1 MSPQK
6 PLFALLS
13 FLLPF
18 SAITRG
24 QEPQAQPSLGDLARQ
39 VRKDKE
45 KNGSPPKVVITDDTL
60 SLGKGQKPPEGQGN
74 ATVYFVAVGD
84 AQSSQISDL
93 VAHYKAKFNIQIV
106 VLAPMAV
113 SKNDIDLNRRQLI
126 AEEVIESLRRS
137 YADRLKSNSAV
148 LIGITSHDMYPR
160 GEDWQFCFGWRD
172 PDARIAVVSTAR
184 MNLHYPGEP
193 ANQADSTI
201 RVRKMVTKD
210 IGIMCFGMS
219 PNHNPRS
226 VLFDGI
232 LGIEELDQ
240 VTEDF

>member
-1 MSPQK
+1 MSRKTPFFT
-6 PLFALLS
+6 LVIF
-13 FLLPF
+13 FLPI
-18 SAITRG
+18 STTTRA
-24 QEPQAQPSLGDLARQ
+24 QEPQAQQSLGDLARQ
-39 VRKDKE
+39 VRKDRE
-45 KNGSPPKVVITDDTL
+45 KNSSQPKAVITEDTL

-74 ATVYFVAVGD
+74 ATLYFVAVGD
-84 AQSSQISDL
+84 APSSDISDL
-93 VAHYKAKFNIQIV
+93 VAHYKAKLNIQSV
-106 VLAPMAV
+106 VLSPMAV
-113 SKNDIDLNRRQLI
+113 SKNDVDVNRRQLI

-137 YADRLKSNSAV
+137 YADHRKNNSAV

-172 PDARIAVVSTAR
+172 PGARIAVVSTAR

-193 ANQADSTI
+193 TNQADSTI
-201 RVRKMVTKD
+201 RLRKMVTKD
-210 IGIMCFGMS
+210 IGIMYFGMS